1 MDVLERTS
9 RAWTMLWPL
18 LVHPLPSAA
27 TAKRSPVADLG
38 DAVAANVRALRA
50 LLDTLEHGKSYTSP
64 YADEGAFPRQWW
76 AAWSAMK
83 DPTTVELHDIM
94 AGTAL
99 GVDSPPQHTHT
110 HTLRPALLT
119 HGTARYQFASV
130 WSARAQLM
138 NANGALASMP
148 PWPGASTG
156 WRIAAM

>member
-27 TAKRSPVADLG
+27 TAKCSPVADLG
-38 DAVAANVRALRA
+38 DAVAANVRALRT
-50 LLDTLEHGKSYTSP
+50 LLDTVEHGKSYTPP

-76 AAWSAMK
+76 AAWSAME
-83 DPTTVELHDIM
+83 DPTTVELHDVM
-94 AGTAL
+94 AGIAL
-99 GVDSPPQHTHT
+99 GVDSSAPPS
-110 HTLRPALLT
+110 RPALLT

-130 WSARAQLM
+130 WSARTQLR

-148 PWPGASTG
+148 LWPGASTG
-156 WRIAAM
+156 WRIVAM